1 MRRRFYITWNSEK
14 YVLSEDY
21 KKIVIPPYLFIGKF
35 LKLGKMPLAVVCEA
49 KVYYEGSEGEGYL
62 TYKIIRDIE
71 KFMKLKERIKE
82 IKVALLERSISY
94 VALSSNLPYLEVEV
108 EDEEELNHVK
118 KVIEYVLNERK
129 FDLEEKKCREVHC

>member
-1 MRRRFYITWNSEK
+1 MRRRFYITWNGKK

-82 IKVALLERSISY
+82 IKVALLECSISY